1 MILNNSIELIALFFA
16 AALLKIT
23 LICIDPSRGSDEI
36 LKMSTIQKSKF
47 YLIDDKHQ
55 NFDIPETEI
64 FSNIFQK
71 NTNLNISISD
81 LDLFNDLNY
90 ERLFTITF
98 TSGSTGIPKGVMH
111 NLNNYLKSSLLFNKR
126 FNFSKNNIFY
136 HNLPLSYIGGILNLL
151 FLPFFSKS
159 KIVLD
164 EQFNI
169 SKVSNFWNNP
179 VQYSVNT
186 FWFTPTELSLL
197 LKLDRGNLG
206 IEYCK
211 NKTIVG
217 LVGTASL
224 REEIKNNFENKYDL
238 KLFESYC
245 LSETFFVTTNY
256 LNNDQANH
264 TGPLLDDVK
273 VSFTSDN
280 EILLNTPSMFL
291 GYLGLS
297 NDEFFNNN
305 GFYISGDLGKL
316 NNNSLQILG
325 RKKDLIIKGGMNIS
339 PKRIEDFIIGLKIF
353 DEVAILGIE
362 EYYMGEKI
370 VCFYTSEEPNLNN
383 EIKLINNQIVQKLG
397 LYFKIDEFI
406 KLKILPKTP
415 SGKINKPALKSKYNE

>member
-1 MILNNSIELIALFFA
+1 M
-16 AALLKIT
+16 
-23 LICIDPSRGSDEI
+23 
-36 LKMSTIQKSKF
+36 
-47 YLIDDKHQ
+47 
-55 NFDIPETEI
+55 
-64 FSNIFQK
+64 
-71 NTNLNISISD
+71 
-81 LDLFNDLNY
+81 
-90 ERLFTITF
+90 
-98 TSGSTGIPKGVMH
+98 
-111 NLNNYLKSSLLFNKR
+111 
-126 FNFSKNNIFY
+126 
-136 HNLPLSYIGGILNLL
+136 
-151 FLPFFSKS
+151 
-159 KIVLD
+159 
-164 EQFNI
+164 
-169 SKVSNFWNNP
+169 
-179 VQYSVNT
+179 
-186 FWFTPTELSLL
+186 
-197 LKLDRGNLG
+197 
-206 IEYCK
+206 
-211 NKTIVG
+211 
-217 LVGTASL
+217 
-224 REEIKNNFENKYDL
+224 
-238 KLFESYC
+238 
-245 LSETFFVTTNY
+245 
-256 LNNDQANH
+256 
-264 TGPLLDDVK
+264 DDVK